1 MRRLLLFAFCVLGPA
16 IASAQATQKP
26 NECLACH
33 VKLADGRLSAPA
45 RAFSDDVHRQ
55 RGQGCADCHGGDPAA
70 PDAAKAKA
78 PSSGFRGVPRGAEQ
92 IQMCARCHSDA
103 SFMRTF
109 APRQRVDQAAEYA
122 ASAHGARLAA
132 GDTRVATCASCHG
145 AHGTRP
151 VADTKSPVYA
161 ANVAATC
168 GACHASPAH
177 MKRRDGSSAALTQ
190 LADYQTSVHFT
201 ALTKQRDLSAPTCND
216 CHGNHGAAP
225 PGVDAVPNVCGTCHA
240 VFAEKFRSSPH
251 ASILE
256 KACVDCHG
264 NHAVLKPSEEML
276 AATPAGLCTPCH
288 EGTDDPGRRGA
299 DRMHVSL
306 ERLKAAL
313 ASASAGLGRVE
324 DAGMEMGAHTLVLN
338 RARDQLMQARTE
350 LHTFNPAA
358 VDAVVHDGLE
368 SAGAVDRAVRQAE
381 SEIAFR
387 RRGLAVTLALVLIV
401 VVALAIK
408 IRQIDRAAK

>member
-16 IASAQATQKP
+16 IASAQTTQKP
-26 NECLACH
+26 NECLVCH
-33 VKLADGRLSAPA
+33 VKLSDGRLSAPA
-45 RAFSDDVHRQ
+45 QAFSDDVHRQ

-70 PDAAKAKA
+70 EDVAKAKA
-78 PSSGFRGVPRGAEQ
+78 PSSGFRGVPRGTAQ
-92 IQMCARCHSDA
+92 IQVCARCHSDA

-122 ASAHGARLAA
+122 ASTHGKRLAA

-145 AHGTRP
+145 AHGMRP

-161 ANVAATC
+161 VNVAATC
-168 GACHASPAH
+168 GACHANQAH
-177 MKRRDGSSAALTQ
+177 MKRPDGSTAAFTQ
-190 LADYQTSVHFT
+190 LADYQKSVHFT

-225 PGVDAVPNVCGTCHA
+225 PGVEAVPNVCGTCHA
-240 VFAEKFRSSPH
+240 VFAEKFTSSPH

-264 NHAVLKPSEEML
+264 NHAITKPSEEML
-276 AATPAGLCTPCH
+276 AATSAGICTPCH
-288 EGTDDPGRRGA
+288 EGADDPGRQGA
-299 DRMHVSL
+299 DSMHADL

-313 ASASAGLGRVE
+313 AQTSAGVARVE
-324 DAGMEMGAHTLVLN
+324 SAGMEMGDLALALN
-338 RARDQLMQARTE
+338 RARDRLTLARTE

-358 VDAVVHDGLE
+358 VGAVVREGLD
-368 SAGAVDRAVRQAE
+368 SAGAVDRAVQEADGE
-381 SEIAFR
+381 LAFR
-387 RRGLAVTLALVLIV
+387 RRGLAVSLALVLVV

-408 IRQIDRAAK
+408 IKQIDRTAK